1 MEKQRIAVIQPAGK
15 IFDRTYTEAILP
27 IATTLNAD
35 LTRVPTDLHQQ
46 LPSALDTLKSA
57 QTIIADLTGLNPHI
71 MFLTGCA
78 RALDKPIHFLTQHAE
93 TFPFESAPIVYT
105 ADLAQL
111 RTDLISILTSLS
123 SQTNETN
130 SAPAENPRAKF
141 LSIFGDLLQKHSHEH
156 RGPILQD
163 EPTVFTLL
171 EQDMDLPLVQDIA
184 RRARELGLRVR
195 LM

>member
-1 MEKQRIAVIQPAGK
+1 MEKQRIAVILPAGK

-93 TFPFESAPIVYT
+93 TFPFKTAPIVYT
-105 ADLAQL
+105 NHLEHL
-111 RTDLISILTSLS
+111 RTDLIASLS

-130 SAPAENPRAKF
+130 SAPAEDPRAKF
-141 LSIFGDLLQKHSHEH
+141 LSIFGDLLQKHAHEH

-184 RRARELGLRVR
+184 RRARELGFRVR

>member
-93 TFPFESAPIVYT
+93 TFPFKTAPIVYT
-105 ADLAQL
+105 NHLEHL
-111 RTDLISILTSLS
+111 RTDLIASLS

-130 SAPAENPRAKF
+130 SAPAEDPRAKF
-141 LSIFGDLLQKHSHEH
+141 LSIFGDLLQKHAHEH

-184 RRARELGLRVR
+184 RRARELGFRVR